1 MNPLSFHDK
10 AMPTA
15 LAVTAAGKQGKFW
28 EYYHTLFENNQALT
42 DPDLKKYAADL
53 GLNVEQWEKDR
64 ASDDVK
70 KTVEAQQAIAM
81 ALGAT
86 GTPAFFVNGQ
96 TFSGAKPFEEFKVAI
111 DAQLA
116 KGERLAARNVP
127 VEALHAVLSGAA
139 QEGKYRAYVID
150 GKTPPKAQAA
160 GADGPE
166 EPLAKRSVE
175 IPVGDSPR
183 KGEGDKVVLTEFSD
197 FQ

>member
-28 EYYHTLFENNQALT
+28 EYYKTLFENNQALT
-42 DPDLKKYAADL
+42 DDDLKKYAKDL

-64 ASDDVK
+64 ASAEVK
-70 KTVEAQQAIAM
+70 KVVEAQQAIAL
-81 ALGAT
+81 ALGAS

-96 TFSGAKPFEEFKVAI
+96 SFSGAKPFEEFKVAI

-116 KGERLAARNVP
+116 KASKLVERKVP
-127 VEALHAVLSGAA
+127 VEALHAVLSGSAI
-139 QEGKYRAYVID
+139 EGKYRAFVID
-150 GKTPPKAQAA
+150 GKEPPKPQTESAE
-160 GADGPE
+160 GPA
-166 EPLAKRSVE
+166 EPLAKAVAE
-175 IPVGDSPR
+175 IPIGDSPR
-183 KGEGDKVVLTEFSD
+183 KGEGDKVVITEFSD